1 MAKGKKGIF
10 SRLVE
15 GPERSEDYA
24 RKTLPTNR
32 WALGW
37 DLFKN
42 NLGKIVKIN
51 LLVLLFI
58 FPIFVV
64 LYFRSV
70 LLSGQ
75 AMLAPFSQNIAIGY
89 PAFPFLTGEGER
101 ILLNTNA
108 ISFAVIII
116 LALYCSVGIS
126 GGLYVM
132 RNLVWTEGVFV
143 SSDFWTG
150 VKKNYGI
157 VLASTLTYLILLSI
171 TILSINLSNLQI
183 ALSPSSVVIFTI
195 TKILSYIFIFFFT
208 SVYLFMLTLSV
219 TYELKF
225 IKLIKNAIILTVGL
239 LPINVFFMA
248 FSCIMLTLLL
258 FDITSMMFSLGLI
271 LVLLIGLG
279 VFLLIWTNYSQW
291 VFDEFLNDKVAGA
304 KKYRGIYKKT
314 DGDDEEFV
322 YRKSTLTSRPIKP
335 ITDYDIEIAELPQSY
350 SRADLI
356 RLEESKKRMIEDSD
370 RYAEEHSGN
379 LDKIDEF
386 MQNDGDE
393 EVSTEKDK
401 K

>member
-1 MAKGKKGIF
+1 
-10 SRLVE
+10 
-15 GPERSEDYA
+15 
-24 RKTLPTNR
+24 
-32 WALGW
+32 
-37 DLFKN
+37 
-42 NLGKIVKIN
+42 
-51 LLVLLFI
+51 
-58 FPIFVV
+58 
-64 LYFRSV
+64 
-70 LLSGQ
+70 
-75 AMLAPFSQNIAIGY
+75 
-89 PAFPFLTGEGER
+89 
-101 ILLNTNA
+101 
-108 ISFAVIII
+108 
-116 LALYCSVGIS
+116 
-126 GGLYVM
+126 
-132 RNLVWTEGVFV
+132 
-143 SSDFWTG
+143 
-150 VKKNYGI
+150 
-157 VLASTLTYLILLSI
+157 
-171 TILSINLSNLQI
+171 
-183 ALSPSSVVIFTI
+183 
-195 TKILSYIFIFFFT
+195 
-208 SVYLFMLTLSV
+208 MLTLSV

-248 FSCIMLTLLL
+248 FSCIMLALLL

-314 DGDDEEFV
+314 DADDEEFV

>member
-10 SRLVE
+10 ARLVE

-108 ISFAVIII
+108 ISFAAIII

-183 ALSPSSVVIFTI
+183 ALSPNSVVIFTI

-248 FSCIMLTLLL
+248 FSCIMLALLL

-322 YRKSTLTSRPIKP
+322 YRKSTLTNRLIKP